1 MFLLIK
7 SWYLLE
13 DIANDLYFLINILY
27 LNLLDQFFTNELW
40 YMVLVKY
47 HFKFLFF
54 FYVCDLRLNM
64 THNNH
69 FFELK

>member
-27 LNLLDQFFTNELW
+27 LDLLDQFFTNELM

-47 HFKFLFF
+47 HFKFLFLF
-54 FYVCDLRLNM
+54 FVFRLILI
-64 THNNH
+64 NNNI
-69 FFELK
+69 FFEIK